1 VTKTIQPNFIQG
13 TLQIPASK
21 SYMQRACAAAL
32 LKGGTTN
39 IYNFGI
45 SNDDK
50 AALDVIQQLGAIITY
65 EKDFIK
71 IESNNFGNVKNNS
84 QLQLGE
90 SGLGLRMFTPIA
102 ALLNNEIIING
113 HGSLTKRPMHFFDDI
128 LPQLNVAF
136 ASQNGF
142 LPFKVKGA
150 LQAKNITVDVSLS
163 SQFLTGLLMAY
174 SYANENAI
182 ITVQNLTSKPYIDI
196 TLEVLKSYGLN
207 TPTHNN
213 YEAFHFT
220 KKDIATNENLTY
232 PVESDWSSASFILVA
247 AAINGSVIS
256 TGLNVQ
262 SVQADKK
269 ILEALQ
275 AAKVNMS
282 ITYESIT
289 IQKSTIQPFYFDAT
303 ECPDLFPPLVALASY
318 ANGTTVI
325 KGANRLTHKE
335 SNRALTLQEEFGKL
349 GVQITLQDDDM
360 VIKSTGTLRVINNKC
375 NSHNDHRIAMALA
388 IAALGLDEAIHIEN
402 AEAISKSYPNFFEDV
417 ETLVGTLENRQ
428 TN

>member
-1 VTKTIQPNFIQG
+1 
-13 TLQIPASK
+13 
-21 SYMQRACAAAL
+21 MQRACAAAL
-32 LKGGTTN
+32 LKGGTTLL
-39 IYNFGI
+39 YNYGI

-50 AALDVIQQLGAIITY
+50 AVLNVIQQLGATVTVENDY
-65 EKDFIK
+65 IK
-71 IESNNFGNVKNNS
+71 IESINFTKINTNS
-84 QLQLGE
+84 NLQLGE

-102 ALLNNEIIING
+102 ALLQNQITING
-113 HGSLTKRPMHFFDDI
+113 HGSLTKRPMHFFDEI
-128 LPQLNVAF
+128 LPKLNVVF
-136 ASQNGF
+136 KSQNGF
-142 LPFKVKGA
+142 LPFNVKGP
-150 LQAKNITVDVSLS
+150 LQVKNITVDGSLS
-163 SQFLTGLLMAY
+163 SQFVTGLLMVYA
-174 SYANENAI
+174 YANEDAI

-196 TLEVLKSYGLN
+196 TLSVLKNFDLN

-213 YEAFHFT
+213 YETFHFEKNNT
-220 KKDIATNENLTY
+220 EKNERFKY
-232 PVESDWSSASFILVA
+232 AIESDWSSASFILVA
-247 AAINGSVIS
+247 AAINGNI
-256 TGLNVQ
+256 TCKGLNIQ

-282 ITYESIT
+282 ITYESIS

-349 GVQITLQDDDM
+349 GIEITLQDDEM
-360 VIKSTGTLRVINNKC
+360 VIKSNGILKVKNANC
-375 NSHNDHRIAMALA
+375 DSHNDHRIAMALA
-388 IAALGLDEAIHIEN
+388 IAALGLKEAIHIEN
-402 AEAISKSYPNFFEDV
+402 AEAVSKSYPNFFEDI
-417 ETLVGTLENRQ
+417 ETLVGTVENRQ

>member
-1 VTKTIQPNFIQG
+1 MKTLYPNYLEG
-13 TLQIPASK
+13 NLQIPASK

-32 LKGGTTN
+32 LKGGTTTLHN
-39 IYNFGI
+39 YGI

-50 AALDVIQQLGAIITY
+50 AALDVIQQLGAIVTY
-65 EKDFIK
+65 QKDSIK
-71 IESNNFGNVKNNS
+71 IESHNFSNAKNNS

-102 ALLNNEIIING
+102 ALLQNEITING
-113 HGSLTKRPMHFFDDI
+113 HGSLTKRPMHFFDTI

-136 ASQNGF
+136 NCQNGF
-142 LPFKVKGA
+142 LPFTVKGP
-150 LQAKNITVDVSLS
+150 LQAKNITVDGSLS

-174 SYANENAI
+174 AYVNEDAI

-196 TLEVLKSYGLN
+196 SLCVLKDFGLN

-213 YEAFHFT
+213 YETFHFV
-220 KKDIATNENLTY
+220 KSTNSINEHLHY
-232 PVESDWSSASFILVA
+232 SIESDWSSASFILVA
-247 AAINGSVIS
+247 AAINGNVVC
-256 TGLNVQ
+256 TGLNVK

-282 ITYESIT
+282 ITYESIN
-289 IQKSTIQPFYFDAT
+289 IQKSIIQPFYFDAT

-325 KGANRLTHKE
+325 KGAKRLTHKE

-349 GVQITLQDDDM
+349 GIEIVLQDDEM
-360 VIKSTGTLRVINNKC
+360 VIKSNGILQVKNANC

-388 IAALGLDEAIHIEN
+388 ITALGLKEPIHIEN
-402 AEAISKSYPNFFEDV
+402 ATAISKSYPNFFDDLES
-417 ETLVGTLENRQ
+417 LVGTVQNRQ